1 MCVCL
6 SVIRFTHSLIL
17 TSTHTHTH
25 THTHTGKG
33 KTGAAKDMSKND
45 FLQMLKS
52 STSKT
57 GTGSTSKVTSKPD
70 AGWHRE
76 MEGEGGP
83 TEASWNAIK
92 DDYLMSAPK
101 INDFEDSEEE
111 GELEGE
117 GILSES
123 EGED

>member
-1 MCVCL
+1 L
-6 SVIRFTHSLIL
+6 TL
-17 TSTHTHTH
+17 TSIHINTHI
-25 THTHTGKG
+25 GKG
-33 KTGAAKDMSKND
+33 KHGAAKDMSKND

-57 GTGSTSKVTSKPD
+57 GPGSSSSKTSSKPD
-70 AGWHRE
+70 AAGWHRE
-76 MEGEGGP
+76 MEGGGGGGGP

-101 INDFEDSEEE
+101 LNDFEDSDDE

-117 GILSES
+117 GIMSES

>member
-1 MCVCL
+1 
-6 SVIRFTHSLIL
+6 VIYTYLDTHFSLYIY
-17 TSTHTHTH
+17 
-25 THTHTGKG
+25 TGKG
-33 KTGAAKDMSKND
+33 KHGAAKDMSKND

-57 GTGSTSKVTSKPD
+57 GTGTTASSSKTHPSKPD
-70 AGWHRE
+70 AAGWHRE
-76 MEGEGGP
+76 MEGGEGEGGP

-101 INDFEDSEEE
+101 LNDFEDSDDE

-117 GILSES
+117 GIMSES